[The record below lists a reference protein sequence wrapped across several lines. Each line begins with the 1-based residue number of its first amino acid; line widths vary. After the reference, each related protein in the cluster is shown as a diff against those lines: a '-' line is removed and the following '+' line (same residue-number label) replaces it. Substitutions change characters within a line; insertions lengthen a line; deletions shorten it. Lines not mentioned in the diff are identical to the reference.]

1 VEIKQNQPPCD
12 LAAEQGV
19 LGGAL
24 IHGNEVMAAV
34 SSVLEYGDFFD
45 RRHAA
50 VYLAMDQLFDRGE
63 PVDEI
68 TVTSYLRDQGKL
80 AEVGGEVFLA
90 ELADA
95 VLGPLHVEH
104 YAQLVRKK
112 AELRQIAAAAAQ
124 ARSIALNPGMD
135 PDVALA
141 EAERLLMASRDRVT
155 RGRLIPMA
163 EVLPRIAQEF
173 EERRKSGK
181 DPNALPTGFRALD
194 KQLGGGMRPG
204 DLVIGAGR
212 PGMGKTSFGL
222 SVALNVAVRQ
232 GKTVLIVSRE
242 QRAEQLAGLM
252 LCSLSGVSTQAWR
265 SGRIT
270 PMEMA
275 NLDHGR
281 RRLQDAPV
289 FFYHDSRDMGKIRTH
304 ARILKARNALAL
316 VILDYVQLF
325 AQRQTAELIGEVSRN
340 LKALA
345 MDLGV
350 PILALSQI
358 NREVSKRDDP
368 KPHVEDLK
376 GSGNQ
381 EEDADVVLLFFRPG
395 CYSADADRTL
405 AQVSM
410 PKQRGGPV
418 GAVNLLFRPEF
429 TRFEDMEADH
439 GLFDQDPADRAVA

>member
-1 VEIKQNQPPCD
+1 MELKQPPCD
-12 LAAEQGV
+12 LHAEVGV
-19 LGGAL
+19 LGGIL
-24 IHGNEVMAAV
+24 VHGEEVMAAV
-34 SSVLEYGDFFD
+34 SGVLEYEDFFD

-50 VYLAMDQLFDRGE
+50 IYLAMDQLFDRGE

-80 AEVGGEVFLA
+80 KEIGGETFLA
-90 ELADA
+90 ELTDTM
-95 VLGPLHVEH
+95 LGPAHVEH
-104 YAQLVRKK
+104 YAHLVRKK
-112 AELRQIAAAAAQ
+112 AELRQIAAAAARV
-124 ARSIALNPGMD
+124 RSIALNPGMD

-141 EAERLLMASRDRVT
+141 EAEQLLMASRDRVT
-155 RGRLIPMA
+155 KGSVVAMA
-163 EVLPRIAQEF
+163 EVLPAVAREF
-173 EERRKSGK
+173 EERRKGGR
-181 DPNALPTGFRALD
+181 DPNALPTGFRDLD
-194 KQLGGGMRPG
+194 RQLGGGMRPG

-232 GKTVLIVSRE
+232 GKAVLIVSCE

-265 SGRIT
+265 SGRAT
-270 PMEMA
+270 PVEMA
-275 NLDHGR
+275 NLGHGQK
-281 RRLQDAPV
+281 RLQGAPV

-304 ARILKARNALAL
+304 ARLLKARNSLAL
-316 VILDYVQLF
+316 VILDYIQLF
-325 AQRQTAELIGEVSRN
+325 AVRQTAELIGEVSRG

-358 NREVSKRDDP
+358 NREVSKREDP

-395 CYSADADRTL
+395 CYSAEADRTL
-405 AQVSM
+405 AQVSV

-418 GAVNLLFRPEF
+418 GAVNLRFRQEF
-429 TRFEDMEADH
+429 VRFEDMEADH
-439 GLFDQDPADRAVA
+439 GMFDQDPAN